1 MQSLFEGRFPAT
13 TDSGEQLSRL
23 GYNPVSTSGG
33 VKRPIVKQ
41 RCRQFQLKFD
51 PPFSF
56 ELSLRTLG
64 WRGMDGVEWVR
75 QGRYRKL
82 LEVEGRLVLV
92 EVQAWARCP
101 CHRSAALSGRVLYPE
116 QGIERAFLGRVVR
129 TLRRILFL
137 DLDLRRFERFARR
150 RLPALDRWRIR
161 PAKGLRPLGHPTLY
175 ETLVWGIT
183 GQQVNTRF
191 ALELKRRLA
200 EQFGSHLE
208 WQGERYLAFPSAE
221 RMSRVEPGELRALQF
236 SQRKAEYVL
245 DLARQF
251 ASGEL
256 SEERLAALGDNEIHD
271 RLVAL
276 RGIGE
281 ATAALAMIVGLG
293 RFSRVPLGDLGLQ
306 KTLQELHHLQGR
318 PSPKEVAPLVQ
329 AWKPWGGLITYYL
342 WFGTNR
348 TQG

>member
-1 MQSLFEGRFPAT
+1 MQSLFEGGFPAA
-13 TDSGEQLSRL
+13 TDSGERLSRL
-23 GYNPVSTSGG
+23 GYNQASPSGG
-33 VKRPIVKQ
+33 FKRLIVKQ
-41 RCRQFQLKFD
+41 RYRRFQLKFE
-51 PPFSF
+51 PPFCF

-75 QGRYRKL
+75 RARYRKL

-92 EVQAWARCP
+92 EVQSWAGCP
-101 CHRSAALSGRVLYPE
+101 CHRLAGRVLHPE
-116 QGIERAFLGRVVR
+116 QGIGRANLGRVGR
-129 TLRRILFL
+129 ILRRILFL
-137 DLDLRRFERFARR
+137 DLDLGRFERFARR
-150 RLPALDRWRIR
+150 RLPALDRRRIR
-161 PAKGLRPLGHPTLY
+161 PAKGLRPVGHPSLY
-175 ETLVWGIT
+175 ETLVWGIA

-200 EQFGSHLE
+200 QQFGSHLE

-221 RMSRVEPGELRALQF
+221 RMSQVQPGELRALQF
-236 SQRKAEYVL
+236 SQRKAEYVI

-256 SEERLAALGDNEIHD
+256 SEERLAALGDDEIHS
-271 RLVAL
+271 RLVAI

-306 KTLQELHHLQGR
+306 KALQELHRLQGR
-318 PSPKEVAPLVQ
+318 PSPKEVAPLVE

-348 TQG
+348 TQE